1 MDSIRRK
8 SDFIYK
14 TALFAMLIFIPLI
27 ILFLWKE
34 HLTTSNEIDS
44 SKFGT
49 FGDFI
54 GGVLGSIWSLCGVLL
69 FYNALK
75 EQREDFK
82 TNKEALSKQVE
93 ALTIQSEEFKLQ
105 REELGLS
112 RTVFQEQA
120 YILRQQRLETLFF
133 SLLDLYSKIKSDLDK
148 NSKLND
154 YFASFKDNLFKD
166 FVSDENCKKNFTN
179 AVTKYEEIYF
189 TRKEKLSQYFKLAYR
204 IIKIIDES
212 EIKQE
217 EKFKYIKIFRSQ
229 LSENEML
236 AIYYN
241 SHSKVSGQLYSF
253 ILRYNLLKHLPS
265 ISKLEFQ
272 KYLYSQVTS
281 DSEEQNLPNSS
292 YSKNARLVEFN
303 DEIFFFIQN
312 FLQQLKVEINSDEFE
327 EYVVSFHLKSDSN
340 LILSLKASE
349 ENEIEIGITNTDF
362 SEILTVLDL
371 NKSNFIDYF
380 KSFLLDIFITS
391 QYVDYNDNVKKFIV
405 YEDENV
411 ISGVIKSKKKLT
423 LNKDLE

>member
-14 TALFAMLIFIPLI
+14 AALFAMLLFIPLI
-27 ILFLWKE
+27 FLFLWKE
-34 HLTTSNEIDS
+34 HLTTSSEIDS
-44 SKFGT
+44 TKFGT

-82 TNKEALSKQVE
+82 TNKEALTKQVE
-93 ALTIQSEEFKLQ
+93 ALTLQSDEFKLQ

-148 NSKLND
+148 TSKLND
-154 YFASFKDNLFKD
+154 YFASFKEDLFND
-166 FVSDENCKKNFTN
+166 FVTDENCKKCFTN
-179 AVTKYEEIYF
+179 AITKYEEIYF

-241 SHSKVSGQLYSF
+241 SHSKVSGQLYLF

-281 DSEEQNLPNSS
+281 DSEAQNIPKFS

-312 FLQQLKVEINSDEFE
+312 FLQQLKVEINTDEFE
-327 EYVVSFHLKSDSN
+327 EYVVSSHLKSDSN

-349 ENEIEIGITNTDF
+349 ENEIDIGITNADF
-362 SEILTVLDL
+362 SEIETILDF
-371 NKSNFIDYF
+371 NKSYFIDYF
-380 KSFLLDIFITS
+380 KSYLLDIFITS
-391 QYVDYNDNVKKFIV
+391 QYVDYDDNVKKFVV
-405 YEDENV
+405 YEDENM